1 MADKY
6 ARINSGFELKP
17 MAEDFNEVLLITIIS
32 LNILY

>member
-1 MADKY
+1 MADKH

-17 MAEDFNEVLLITIIS
+17 MAEGFNEVLLIIIIS